1 MSTSG
6 LCCGQWSVS
15 VHQWVVLWS
24 VECKCPPVG
33 MLWSVL
39 FVCFRALED
48 ARRSVD
54 LEPLWPKAHFRLGRA
69 LAGLKVWYEHVV

>member
-6 LCCGQWSVS
+6 LCCGQWSVSVHQWVCCGQWSVSVHQWVCCGQWSVS

-33 MLWSVL
+33 
-39 FVCFRALED
+39 C
-48 ARRSVD
+48 
-54 LEPLWPKAHFRLGRA
+54 
-69 LAGLKVWYEHVV
+69 VVVSGV

>member
-6 LCCGQWSVS
+6 LCCGQWSVSVHQWVCCGQWSVS

-33 MLWSVL
+33 
-39 FVCFRALED
+39 C
-48 ARRSVD
+48 
-54 LEPLWPKAHFRLGRA
+54 
-69 LAGLKVWYEHVV
+69 VVVSGV

>member
-33 MLWSVL
+33 VLLSVECKCPP
-39 FVCFRALED
+39 VGC
-48 ARRSVD
+48 
-54 LEPLWPKAHFRLGRA
+54 
-69 LAGLKVWYEHVV
+69 VVVNGV